1 MFAATSSMQAQNDRD
16 QVWAV
21 ERERLRS
28 LVEADMKS
36 ADQLHAGDFQL
47 INPLGG
53 TLSKAHYLGLVA
65 SGDIDYLAAR
75 SD

>member
-1 MFAATSSMQAQNDRD
+1 
-16 QVWAV
+16 
-21 ERERLRS
+21 
-28 LVEADMKS
+28 VEADMKS

-65 SGDIDYLAAR
+65 SGDIELAPEKWTPRGLA
-75 SD
+75 S